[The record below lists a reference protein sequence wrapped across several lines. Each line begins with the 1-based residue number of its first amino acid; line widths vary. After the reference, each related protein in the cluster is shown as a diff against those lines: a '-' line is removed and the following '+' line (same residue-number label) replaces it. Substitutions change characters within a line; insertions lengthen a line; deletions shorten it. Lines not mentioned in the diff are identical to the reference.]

1 MLDNQAKFI
10 SEQLEVKIDLVR
22 KKQGKQGGKVF
33 LFCIEKYFIKGSTY
47 FKDSRAGEIK
57 KTNTKMMFVF
67 GVEFSFNENLVT
79 ISF

>member
-1 MLDNQAKFI
+1 M
-10 SEQLEVKIDLVR
+10 
-22 KKQGKQGGKVF
+22 
-33 LFCIEKYFIKGSTY
+33 FCIEKYFIEGSTY

>member
-1 MLDNQAKFI
+1 M
-10 SEQLEVKIDLVR
+10 EVKIDLDR
-22 KKQGKQGGKVF
+22 KNHGKQGGKF
-33 LFCIEKYFIKGSTY
+33 FCIEKYFIEGSTY

-67 GVEFSFNENLVT
+67 GVEFSLNENLVT